1 MVKCRGVVTLG
12 HARPKS
18 RSLGDG
24 VIDLALWLNPLD
36 GENPSGEDLRNDPAF
51 HELERLTEPQVKVVH
66 GGHNKPSSEN
76 TIPVD
81 WPAVLDK
88 AEELRAHG
96 RDLRLLVIVT
106 RALANEQRLAGL
118 AHGLTLIARTF
129 DQHWETMHPALRP
142 SASPRDAALRR
153 INALLDLQNG
163 QDGLLADLRK
173 MTFFAPRPI
182 GPISGSDLEQGALDE
197 RVMLLEAASGMNA
210 AEKAALV
217 SAHGQ
222 LLNRVHSGCQ
232 AQADQANAE
241 MTTLIADAQAAIT
254 ALDAVETALNVRLE
268 GGGAAVPDLKRFLQ
282 RLLSTLERNSAIE
295 TATNGAAEPAP
306 TTAVSEMPA
315 RNGHGADTMASMA
328 SYAEP
333 STGLPDRISSRD
345 DVVKCLDLVVA
356 FYDRTEP
363 SSPIPHLARRV
374 RRMVHMDFVELM
386 EDLAPSGLKEFRL
399 LAGVP
404 DAKKTAQ
411 KDER

>member
-1 MVKCRGVVTLG
+1 M
-12 HARPKS
+12 
-18 RSLGDG
+18 
-24 VIDLALWLNPLD
+24 IDVALWLAPLD

-66 GGHNKPSSEN
+66 DGNNRPVSQS

-81 WPAVLDK
+81 WPAVLTK
-88 AEELRAHG
+88 AEELRARG
-96 RDLRLLVIVT
+96 RDLRLIVIVT
-106 RALANEQRLAGL
+106 RALANEQGLAGL
-118 AHGLTLIARTF
+118 AQGLTLIGRTF

-142 SASPRDAALRR
+142 NTSPREAALRR
-153 INALLDLQNG
+153 INALLDLQNS
-163 QDGLLADLRK
+163 QDGLLANLRQ
-173 MTFFAPRPI
+173 MTFFAPRSI
-182 GPISGSDLEQGALDE
+182 GPISGRDLEHAALDD
-197 RVMLLEAASGMNA
+197 RVMLQEAASGLNA

-222 LLNRVHSGCQ
+222 LLNRVRAGCA
-232 AQADQANAE
+232 AQADQANEE
-241 MTTLIADAQAAIT
+241 MQSLIANARAAVA
-254 ALDAVETALNVRLE
+254 ALEAVETALNARLE
-268 GGGAAVPDLKRFLQ
+268 GSGGTTIPELKRFLQ
-282 RLLSTLERNSAIE
+282 RLLTTLERNSA
-295 TATNGAAEPAP
+295 AGAMANGSAKPFPSLAEP
-306 TTAVSEMPA
+306 MPA
-315 RNGHGADTMASMA
+315 RNGHGADAMASVA
-328 SYAEP
+328 GCADS

>member
-1 MVKCRGVVTLG
+1 MINCTGVITLG
-12 HARPKS
+12 HVRFEG
-18 RSLGDG
+18 RSLGVG
-24 VIDLALWLNPLD
+24 VIDLALWLTPLD

-51 HELERLTEPQVKVVH
+51 HELERLTESQVKVVH
-66 GGHNKPSSEN
+66 DSHNRATSQS

-81 WPAVLDK
+81 WPAVLAK

-106 RALANEQRLAGL
+106 RALANEEGLAGL
-118 AHGLTLIARTF
+118 TQGLTLIAQTF
-129 DQHWETMHPALRP
+129 DQHWETMHPALR
-142 SASPRDAALRR
+142 SNASPRDAALRR
-153 INALLDLQNG
+153 INALVDLQND
-163 QDGLLADLRK
+163 QDGLLANLRQ
-173 MTFFAPRPI
+173 MTFFAPRAI
-182 GPISGSDLEQGALDE
+182 GPIQGKDLEKGALDD
-197 RVMLLEAASGMNA
+197 RVMLQEAASGLNT

-222 LLNRVHSGCQ
+222 LLNRVRAGCA
-232 AQADQANAE
+232 AQMDQANAE
-241 MTTLIADAQAAIT
+241 MVLLIADARAAIA

-268 GGGAAVPDLKRFLQ
+268 GGGAPVPELKRFLQ
-282 RLLSTLERNSAIE
+282 RLLTTLERNSAVG
-295 TATNGAAEPAP
+295 AANGAAKPPAPAEPA
-306 TTAVSEMPA
+306 TPA

-328 SYAEP
+328 SYADS

-404 DAKKTAQ
+404 DVKKTAQ

>member
-1 MVKCRGVVTLG
+1 MGV
-12 HARPKS
+12 
-18 RSLGDG
+18 G
-24 VIDLALWLNPLD
+24 VIDLAIWLNPLG

-66 GGHNKPSSEN
+66 DGRNKPASQ
-76 TIPVD
+76 TDVPVD

-88 AEELRAHG
+88 AEELRSHG

-106 RALANEQRLAGL
+106 RALANEQGLAGL
-118 AHGLTLIARTF
+118 AQGLTLIARTF
-129 DQHWETMHPALRP
+129 DAHWETMHPVLRP
-142 SASPRDAALRR
+142 NAAPRDAALRR

-163 QDGLLADLRK
+163 QDGLLANLRQK
-173 MTFFAPRPI
+173 IFFAPRAI
-182 GPISGSDLEQGALDE
+182 GPISGRDLEHGALDD
-197 RVMLLEAASGMNA
+197 RVMLQEAASGLNN

-222 LLNRVHSGCQ
+222 LLNRVRSGCA

-241 MTTLIADAQAAIT
+241 MVSLIADAGAAVA
-254 ALDAVETALNVRLE
+254 ALDAVETALNLRLE
-268 GGGAAVPDLKRFLQ
+268 GGGTAVPDLKRFLQ
-282 RLLSTLERNSAIE
+282 RLLTALERNSAVE
-295 TATNGAAEPAP
+295 AATNGAATPTPREPEP
-306 TTAVSEMPA
+306 SA
-315 RNGHGADTMASMA
+315 RNGHGADTMAS
-328 SYAEP
+328 YAEP
-333 STGLPDRISSRD
+333 SAGLPDRISSRD

-404 DAKKTAQ
+404 DTKKTTQ

>member
-1 MVKCRGVVTLG
+1 MVKYNGVITSRHVRFDG
-12 HARPKS
+12 
-18 RSLGDG
+18 RSLGVG
-24 VIDLALWLNPLD
+24 VIDLALWLTPLD

-51 HELERLTEPQVKVVH
+51 HELERLTEAQIKVLH
-66 GGHNKPSSEN
+66 DGNNKATSQS
-76 TIPVD
+76 TIPAD
-81 WPAVLDK
+81 WAAVLASADK
-88 AEELRAHG
+88 LRAHG

-106 RALANEQRLAGL
+106 RALANEEGLAGL
-118 AHGLTLIARTF
+118 AQGLTLIAQTF
-129 DQHWETMHPALRP
+129 DQYWETMHPALRP

-163 QDGLLADLRK
+163 QDGLLANLRQ
-173 MTFFAPRPI
+173 MTFFAPRAI
-182 GPISGSDLEQGALDE
+182 GPIQGVDLEKGALDD
-197 RVMLLEAASGMNA
+197 RVMLQEAASGLNA

-222 LLNRVHSGCQ
+222 LLNRVRAGCA
-232 AQADQANAE
+232 AQMDQANAE
-241 MTTLIADAQAAIT
+241 MVLLIADTRAAMA
-254 ALDAVETALNVRLE
+254 ALDAVETALNARLD
-268 GGGAAVPDLKRFLQ
+268 GGGAPVPELKRFLQ
-282 RLLSTLERNSAIE
+282 RLLTTLERNSA
-295 TATNGAAEPAP
+295 AGAVANGAAKPSPPAEPA
-306 TTAVSEMPA
+306 TPA

-328 SYAEP
+328 SYADS

-404 DAKKTAQ
+404 DAKKAAQ

>member
-1 MVKCRGVVTLG
+1 M
-12 HARPKS
+12 
-18 RSLGDG
+18 
-24 VIDLALWLNPLD
+24 IDVALWLTPLD

-51 HELERLTEPQVKVVH
+51 HELERRTEPEVKVVH
-66 GGHNKPSSEN
+66 DGNNKPTSQS

-81 WPAVLDK
+81 WSAVLAK
-88 AEELRAHG
+88 AAELRAHG

-106 RALANEQRLAGL
+106 RALANEDGLAGL
-118 AHGLTLIARTF
+118 AQGLTLIAQTF

-142 SASPRDAALRR
+142 NASPRDAALRR

-163 QDGLLADLRK
+163 QDGLLANLRQ
-173 MTFFAPRPI
+173 MIFFTPRSI
-182 GPISGSDLEQGALDE
+182 GPISGRDLEQAALDD
-197 RVMLLEAASGMNA
+197 RVMLQEAASGLNT

-222 LLNRVHSGCQ
+222 LLNRVRAGCA
-232 AQADQANAE
+232 AQIDQAGAE
-241 MTTLIADAQAAIT
+241 MVSLAADVRAAIA
-254 ALDAVETALNVRLE
+254 ALDEVETALNARLE
-268 GGGAAVPDLKRFLQ
+268 GGGAPVPDLNRFLQ
-282 RLLSTLERNSAIE
+282 RLLTTLERNSGAV
-295 TATNGAAEPAP
+295 ANGMAKTPTAAEPA
-306 TTAVSEMPA
+306 TPA
-315 RNGHGADTMASMA
+315 RNGHGAETMASAA
-328 SYAEP
+328 SYTDT

-404 DAKKTAQ
+404 DVKKTAQ

>member
-1 MVKCRGVVTLG
+1 M
-12 HARPKS
+12 
-18 RSLGDG
+18 
-24 VIDLALWLNPLD
+24 IDLALWLAPLD

-51 HELERLTEPQVKVVH
+51 HELERLTEAQVKVVH
-66 GGHNKPSSEN
+66 DGNNKATSQS

-81 WPAVLDK
+81 WPAVLAK

-106 RALANEQRLAGL
+106 RALANEEGLAGL
-118 AHGLTLIARTF
+118 AQGLTLIAQTF

-142 SASPRDAALRR
+142 NAGPRDAALRR

-163 QDGLLADLRK
+163 QDGLLANLRQ
-173 MTFFAPRPI
+173 MTFFAPRAI
-182 GPISGSDLEQGALDE
+182 GPIQGKDLEKGALDD
-197 RVMLLEAASGMNA
+197 RVMLQEAASGLNA

-217 SAHGQ
+217 TAHGQ
-222 LLNRVHSGCQ
+222 LLNRVRAGCA
-232 AQADQANAE
+232 AQIDQANAE
-241 MTTLIADAQAAIT
+241 MVVLIADARAAIA
-254 ALDAVETALNVRLE
+254 ALDAVETALNTRLE
-268 GGGAAVPDLKRFLQ
+268 GGGAPVPELKRFLQ
-282 RLLSTLERNSAIE
+282 RLLTTLERNSA
-295 TATNGAAEPAP
+295 AGVANGAAKPSTPAEPE
-306 TTAVSEMPA
+306 TPA
-315 RNGHGADTMASMA
+315 RNGHGADTMASMS
-328 SYAEP
+328 SYADS

-404 DAKKTAQ
+404 DVKKTAQ

>member
-1 MVKCRGVVTLG
+1 MINCTGVITLG
-12 HARPKS
+12 HVRFEG
-18 RSLGDG
+18 RSLGVG
-24 VIDLALWLNPLD
+24 VIDLALWLTPLD

-51 HELERLTEPQVKVVH
+51 HELERLTESQVKVVH
-66 GGHNKPSSEN
+66 DSHNRATSQS

-81 WPAVLDK
+81 WPAVLAK

-106 RALANEQRLAGL
+106 RALANEEGLAGL
-118 AHGLTLIARTF
+118 TQGLTLIAQTF

-142 SASPRDAALRR
+142 NASPRDAALRR
-153 INALLDLQNG
+153 INALVDLQND
-163 QDGLLADLRK
+163 QDGLLANLRQ
-173 MTFFAPRPI
+173 MTFFAPRAI
-182 GPISGSDLEQGALDE
+182 GPIQGKDLEKGALDD
-197 RVMLLEAASGMNA
+197 RVMLQEAASGLNT

-222 LLNRVHSGCQ
+222 LLNRVRAGCA
-232 AQADQANAE
+232 AQMDQANAE
-241 MTTLIADAQAAIT
+241 MVLLIADARAAIA

-268 GGGAAVPDLKRFLQ
+268 GGGAPVPELKRFLQ
-282 RLLSTLERNSAIE
+282 RLLTTLERNSA
-295 TATNGAAEPAP
+295 AGAANGAAKPPTPAEPA
-306 TTAVSEMPA
+306 TPA

-328 SYAEP
+328 SYADS

-404 DAKKTAQ
+404 DVKKTAQ

>member
-1 MVKCRGVVTLG
+1 
-12 HARPKS
+12 
-18 RSLGDG
+18 
-24 VIDLALWLNPLD
+24 
-36 GENPSGEDLRNDPAF
+36 
-51 HELERLTEPQVKVVH
+51 
-66 GGHNKPSSEN
+66 
-76 TIPVD
+76 
-81 WPAVLDK
+81 
-88 AEELRAHG
+88 LRAHG

-106 RALANEQRLAGL
+106 RALANEQGLAGL

-129 DQHWETMHPALRP
+129 DQHWDTMHPALRP
-142 SASPRDAALRR
+142 NAAPRDAALRR

-163 QDGLLADLRK
+163 QDGLLANLRQ
-173 MTFFAPRPI
+173 MTFFAPRAI
-182 GPISGSDLEQGALDE
+182 GPISGRDLEQGALDE
-197 RVMLLEAASGMNA
+197 RVMLLEAASGLNA

-217 SAHGQ
+217 SAHSQ
-222 LLNRVHSGCQ
+222 LLNRVRSGCA

-241 MTTLIADAQAAIT
+241 MTSLIADAQAAIT

-268 GGGAAVPDLKRFLQ
+268 GGGAAVPELKRFLQ
-282 RLLSTLERNSAIE
+282 RLLSTLERNSTIGA
-295 TATNGAAEPAP
+295 TTNGAAKPAP
-306 TTAVSEMPA
+306 TTASPEMPV
-315 RNGHGADTMASMA
+315 RNGHGADPMASMA

>member
-1 MVKCRGVVTLG
+1 M
-12 HARPKS
+12 
-18 RSLGDG
+18 
-24 VIDLALWLNPLD
+24 IDVALWLAPLD

-51 HELERLTEPQVKVVH
+51 HELERLTEPEIKVVH
-66 GGHNKPSSEN
+66 DGQNKPASQS

-81 WPAVLDK
+81 WPAVLAK

-96 RDLRLLVIVT
+96 RDLRLLVVVT
-106 RALANEQRLAGL
+106 RALANEEGLAGL
-118 AHGLTLIARTF
+118 AQGLALIAQTF

-142 SASPRDAALRR
+142 NALPRDAALRR

-163 QDGLLADLRK
+163 QEGLLANLRQ
-173 MTFFAPRPI
+173 MTFFAPRAI
-182 GPISGSDLEQGALDE
+182 GPIQGKDLERCALDD
-197 RVMLLEAASGMNA
+197 RVMLQEAASGLNV

-222 LLNRVHSGCQ
+222 LLNRVRAGCA
-232 AQADQANAE
+232 AQMDQANAE
-241 MTTLIADAQAAIT
+241 MVLLVANARAAIA
-254 ALDAVETALNVRLE
+254 ALDAVETALNARLE
-268 GGGAAVPDLKRFLQ
+268 GGGAPVPELKRFLQ
-282 RLLSTLERNSAIE
+282 RLLTTLERNSA
-295 TATNGAAEPAP
+295 AGALANGAAEPP
-306 TTAVSEMPA
+306 TPAEPATPA
-315 RNGHGADTMASMA
+315 RNGHGADTMARAA
-328 SYAEP
+328 SYADS

-404 DAKKTAQ
+404 DVKKTAQ

>member
-1 MVKCRGVVTLG
+1 M
-12 HARPKS
+12 
-18 RSLGDG
+18 
-24 VIDLALWLNPLD
+24 IDLALWLAPLD

-66 GGHNKPSSEN
+66 DGRNKPAAQS

-81 WPAVLDK
+81 WPAVLGK
-88 AEELRAHG
+88 AEELRSHG
-96 RDLRLLVIVT
+96 RDLRLLVIVA
-106 RALANEQRLAGL
+106 RALANEEGLTGL
-118 AHGLTLIARTF
+118 AQGLTLIARTF
-129 DQHWETMHPALRP
+129 EVHWETMHPALRP
-142 SASPRDAALRR
+142 GGQPRDAALRR
-153 INALLDLQNG
+153 LNALADLQNG
-163 QDGLLADLRK
+163 QEGLLANLRQ
-173 MTFFAPRPI
+173 MVFFAPRPI
-182 GPISGSDLEQGALDE
+182 GPISGRDLEQGALDD
-197 RVMLLEAASGMNA
+197 RVMLQEAASGLNA

-222 LLNRVHSGCQ
+222 LLNRVGSGCA
-232 AQADQANAE
+232 AQLDQAGE
-241 MTTLIADAQAAIT
+241 QMTALIAGAHAAIE
-254 ALDAVETALNVRLE
+254 ALDAVDTALNARLD
-268 GGGAAVPDLKRFLQ
+268 GSGAAVPDLKRFLQ
-282 RLLSTLERNSAIE
+282 RVLTTLERNTAVE
-295 TATNGAAEPAP
+295 TTEEAATNGAASPAP
-306 TTAVSEMPA
+306 APANPAVPA
-315 RNGHGADTMASMA
+315 RNGQGAETMA

-333 STGLPDRISSRD
+333 NAGLPDRISSRD

>member
-1 MVKCRGVVTLG
+1 VINCTGVITLG
-12 HARPKS
+12 HVRFEG
-18 RSLGDG
+18 RSLGVG
-24 VIDLALWLNPLD
+24 VIDLALWLTPLD

-51 HELERLTEPQVKVVH
+51 HELERLTESQVKVVH
-66 GGHNKPSSEN
+66 DSHNRATSQS

-81 WPAVLDK
+81 WPAVLAK

-106 RALANEQRLAGL
+106 RALANEEGLAGL
-118 AHGLTLIARTF
+118 TQGLTLIAQTF

-142 SASPRDAALRR
+142 NASPRDAALRR
-153 INALLDLQNG
+153 INALVDLQND
-163 QDGLLADLRK
+163 QDGLLANLRQ
-173 MTFFAPRPI
+173 MTFFAPRAI
-182 GPISGSDLEQGALDE
+182 GPIQGKDLEKGALDD
-197 RVMLLEAASGMNA
+197 RVMLQEAASGLNT

-222 LLNRVHSGCQ
+222 LLNRVRAGCA
-232 AQADQANAE
+232 AQMDQANAE
-241 MTTLIADAQAAIT
+241 MVLLIADARAAIA

-268 GGGAAVPDLKRFLQ
+268 GGGAPVPELKRFLQ
-282 RLLSTLERNSAIE
+282 RLLTTLERNSA
-295 TATNGAAEPAP
+295 AGAANGAAKPPTPAEPA
-306 TTAVSEMPA
+306 TPA

-328 SYAEP
+328 SYADS

-404 DAKKTAQ
+404 DVKKTAQ

>member
-1 MVKCRGVVTLG
+1 M
-12 HARPKS
+12 
-18 RSLGDG
+18 
-24 VIDLALWLNPLD
+24 IDVALWLTPLD

-51 HELERLTEPQVKVVH
+51 HELERRTEPEVKVVH
-66 GGHNKPSSEN
+66 DGNNKPTSQS

-81 WPAVLDK
+81 WSAVLAK
-88 AEELRAHG
+88 ATELRAHG

-106 RALANEQRLAGL
+106 RALANEDGLAGL
-118 AHGLTLIARTF
+118 AQGLTLIAQTF

-142 SASPRDAALRR
+142 NASPREAALRR

-163 QDGLLADLRK
+163 QDGLLANLRQ
-173 MTFFAPRPI
+173 MIFFTPRSI
-182 GPISGSDLEQGALDE
+182 GPISGRDLEQAALDD
-197 RVMLLEAASGMNA
+197 RVMLQEAASGLNT
-210 AEKAALV
+210 AEKATLV

-222 LLNRVHSGCQ
+222 LLNRVRAGCA
-232 AQADQANAE
+232 AQMDQANAE
-241 MTTLIADAQAAIT
+241 MVSLVADARAAIA
-254 ALDAVETALNVRLE
+254 ALDAVETALNARLD
-268 GGGAAVPDLKRFLQ
+268 GGGAPVPDLKRFLQ
-282 RLLSTLERNSAIE
+282 RLLTTLERNSAAGAVANG
-295 TATNGAAEPAP
+295 TARPVTPAEPAA
-306 TTAVSEMPA
+306 TA
-315 RNGHGADTMASMA
+315 RNGHGADTMASVA
-328 SYAEP
+328 SYADA

-404 DAKKTAQ
+404 DVKKTAQ

>member
-1 MVKCRGVVTLG
+1 MGV
-12 HARPKS
+12 
-18 RSLGDG
+18 G

-66 GGHNKPSSEN
+66 DGRNKPASQTN
-76 TIPVD
+76 VPVD
-81 WPAVLDK
+81 WPAVLEK
-88 AEELRAHG
+88 AEELRSHG

-106 RALANEQRLAGL
+106 RALANEQGLAGL
-118 AHGLTLIARTF
+118 AQGLTLIARTF
-129 DQHWETMHPALRP
+129 DAHWETMYPALRP
-142 SASPRDAALRR
+142 NAAPRDAALRR

-163 QDGLLADLRK
+163 QDGLLADLRQK
-173 MTFFAPRPI
+173 IFFAPRAI
-182 GPISGSDLEQGALDE
+182 GPISGRDLEQGALDD
-197 RVMLLEAASGMNA
+197 RVMLQEAASGLNN

-222 LLNRVHSGCQ
+222 LLNRVRSGCA

-241 MTTLIADAQAAIT
+241 MVSLIADAGAAVA

-268 GGGAAVPDLKRFLQ
+268 GGGTAVPDLKRFLQ
-282 RLLSTLERNSAIE
+282 RVLTTLERNSAVE
-295 TATNGAAEPAP
+295 AATNGATTPTPREPEP
-306 TTAVSEMPA
+306 SA
-315 RNGHGADTMASMA
+315 RNGHGAETMA

-333 STGLPDRISSRD
+333 GAGLPDRISSRD

-404 DAKKTAQ
+404 DTKKTAQ